1 MANFIYQKTKQA
13 FLNGGINLSSKQLKV
28 LLINS
33 SEYIPNQNLDEYVS
47 DIPASAIIGRSQAIS
62 SVDTNNGILSAD
74 NITIESYSGSA
85 FDAVVMYESG
95 TLDSNSRLISYI
107 DTSSGLPFL
116 GLNSVESVTIFW
128 SEDSTKILS
137 IQ

>member
-13 FLNGGINLSSKQLKV
+13 FLNGGINLSSKELKV

-33 SEYIPNQNLDEYVS
+33 SEYIPNQSLDEYVS
-47 DIPASAIIGRSQAIS
+47 DIPASAITARSQAIS

-74 NITIESYSGSA
+74 NITILNYSGSA
-85 FDAVVMYESG
+85 FDAVIMYESD
-95 TLDSNSRLISYI
+95 TSDSNSRLISYI